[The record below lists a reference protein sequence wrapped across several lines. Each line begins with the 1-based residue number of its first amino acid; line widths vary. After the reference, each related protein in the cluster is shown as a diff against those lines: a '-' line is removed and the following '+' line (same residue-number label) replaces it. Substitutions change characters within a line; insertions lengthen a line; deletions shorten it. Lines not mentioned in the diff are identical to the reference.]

1 MKTENIEQKLRDY
14 YQEMKNQPSQTEMS
28 EDIDNNM
35 IARYIED
42 SASPEEIVKLE
53 KQAESNENLKKL
65 LQTLPIQDLSE
76 EITPHLC
83 KGGVPK
89 GRGSSNF
96 KNRISKIL
104 GCHRLRFMTFLGC
117 AACLVIIFTGSFFV
131 IKKINSPSEVPEPQ
145 YLFRGISPL
154 TNINQ
159 QPTTNKMEK
168 ISFQEKN

>member
-14 YQEMKNQPSQTEMS
+14 YQEIKNQPSQTGMS

-35 IARYIED
+35 IARYIEGT
-42 SASPEEIVKLE
+42 ALPEEIVQLE
-53 KQAESNENLKKL
+53 KQAESNENIKIL

-76 EITPHLC
+76 EDQNQ
-83 KGGVPK
+83 K
-89 GRGSSNF
+89 SN
-96 KNRISKIL
+96 KHKHRISKIFC
-104 GCHRLRFMTFLGC
+104 CHRLRSTTLFCC

-131 IKKINSPSEVPEPQ
+131 IKKLNSSSETPEPQ

-154 TNINQ
+154 TNVNQ
-159 QPTTNKMEK
+159 HPPTNKVEG